1 MIEVVKTFPDRAW
14 ADEGDASCT
23 RGVESVLEGGG
34 VLQFPH
40 LAFELSQQELRF
52 LDPAFAD
59 GKAKNISLRGSA
71 GVLRGAAGT
80 PEDQAEIR
88 AMLLRFRDQAQQLA
102 DRLFPHYR
110 GALTLGNTSYRPV
123 AVEGRPSSWRKDDT
137 RLHVDAFPS
146 NPMRGVRLLRVFTN
160 LNPNGRPRNWRVGE
174 PFEDFARR
182 FVPAIPRP
190 WPGSSALLRALR
202 ITKARRTAYD
212 HYMLHLHDLGKADL
226 GYQRSAPQQAVDF
239 APGTTWVVYSDQVL
253 HAAMG
258 GQFMMEQTFYLP
270 PGQQQRP
277 ETAPLRV
284 LERLTGRPLLI

>member
-1 MIEVVKTFPDRAW
+1 MIDAVKTFPDRSW
-14 ADEGDASCT
+14 AAEDNESST
-23 RGVESVLEGGG
+23 RAVESALEGGG
-34 VLQFPH
+34 VLHFPR
-40 LAFELSQQELRF
+40 LAFELTPNERRF

-71 GVLRGAAGT
+71 GLLRGAAGT
-80 PEDQAEIR
+80 PEDQAAIR

-160 LNPNGRPRNWRVGE
+160 LNPHGRARNWRVGE

-182 FVPAIPRP
+182 FVPAIHRP
-190 WPGSSALLRALR
+190 WPGSSTLLRALR
-202 ITKARRTAYD
+202 ITKARRTVYD

-226 GYQRSAPQQAVDF
+226 EYQRSAPQQAVDF
-239 APGTTWVVYSDQVL
+239 APGATWVVYSDQVL

-270 PGQQQRP
+270 PDRQQQP
-277 ETAPLRV
+277 ESAPLRV
-284 LERLTGRPLLI
+284 LERLLGRPLLV